1 MPETASSVAFRIEIK
16 PTGSTAVC
24 NCAGKLNSEASACL
38 KAAIKELLPHYQRVV
53 LDFTHV
59 LSMDS
64 SGLGAVVSL
73 YVSAHSAKCE
83 FQLVNFNQR
92 VRELLGLTKLLSA
105 FETCGQYMIK
115 MP

>member
-1 MPETASSVAFRIEIK
+1 VAPPAAARIFDVSTTVSGE
-16 PTGSTAVC
+16 TAVC
-24 NCAGKLNSEASACL
+24 ACTGKLNADTAARF
-38 KAAIKELLPHYQRVV
+38 KAEIKDLLPHYARVV

-59 LSMDS
+59 VSMDS
-64 SGLGAVVSL
+64 SGLGAVASL

-105 FETCGQYMIK
+105 FETCGHYMIK
-115 MP
+115 LP